1 MPARSAPVPTMDDFA
16 TLHPMELRRVRW
28 GALIPARWSW
38 VRLVAAPSSYL
49 LLLAFVLTAAAKL
62 QVLRELDGVSRWP
75 AWWVAISSAD
85 AALYLGLAALFALG
99 ERRFPWIMTVT
110 IPLALLVAA
119 IAVVNSAYLGI
130 AGEQMTWQVMA
141 VGLDR
146 FGDVSGIVGEEASQL
161 GWGALVAA
169 ALLLAAPAA
178 ALLLLRRRERSLH
191 PAAEA
196 GHRAHG
202 AALVAGL
209 ALLVA
214 LVAPVGES
222 FALSRLRGNA
232 VLRTYWGWLTDDR
245 DARTAE
251 VWFEGYA
258 PPELVDPAGL
268 AALRAGPRPNIVV
281 VVLESVRR
289 DATGLAAAGASA
301 HTPNLVA
308 MAARGL
314 EVTGARAVVP
324 HTTKSL
330 FSMLCGR
337 LPLMQLA
344 LVEADGPLE
353 IQCLP
358 AALAAAGWRTGFF
371 QSAVGAFEDR
381 PRLVRRMGFADFAA
395 WEDIGG
401 EPLGYLA
408 SDDES
413 LAGPLAA
420 WLDRGHAG
428 RPFLAV
434 LMTSATHHPYRLS
447 RAAAAAGG
455 PAGSAR
461 DRYHRL
467 VEAQDR
473 LVGQVNAI
481 LAARGLAERTIVVA
495 LGDHGEGF
503 GEKGIREHDN
513 NFFEEGLHVP
523 WVMTGPRVPRAR
535 VAGDASL
542 IDLAPTLLEL
552 AGARLPPA
560 VAASTPARSLAS
572 GASPGAR
579 LLVFSCWF
587 DIRCR
592 GFVGAGKKVVYIPE
606 LARAF
611 WFDLARDPA
620 EEDPRPLDDQL
631 AAHLLRAHRIIDSH
645 RVLEWPP
652 GRAAMDDYPPWRCP
666 AGQPCRHPKSPAGGM
681 FGAD

>member
-1 MPARSAPVPTMDDFA
+1 MQ
-16 TLHPMELRRVRW
+16 LRRVRW

-38 VRLVAAPSSYL
+38 VRLLAAPSSYL
-49 LLLAFVLTAAAKL
+49 LLLAVVLTAAAKL
-62 QVLRELDGVSRWP
+62 RVLRELDGVSAWP
-75 AWWVAISSAD
+75 AWWVAISAAD
-85 AALYLGLAALFALG
+85 AAFYLGLAALFALG
-99 ERRFPWIMTVT
+99 ERRFPWLMAVT

-119 IAVVNSAYLGI
+119 VAVVNSAYLGI

-146 FGDVSGIVGEEASQL
+146 FGDVSGIVGEQASQL
-161 GWGALVAA
+161 GWGALAA
-169 ALLLAAPAA
+169 AAVLLGAPAA
-178 ALLLLRRRERSLH
+178 ALLFLRRRERPLH

-196 GHRAHG
+196 GARAHG
-202 AALVAGL
+202 AALVAG
-209 ALLVA
+209 VA
-214 LVAPVGES
+214 LVVALLAPDGS
-222 FALSRLRGNA
+222 AFALSRLRGNA

-258 PPELVDPAGL
+258 PPELVDAAGL
-268 AALRAGPRPNIVV
+268 AALRAGPRPSIVV

-289 DATGLAAAGASA
+289 DATGLAGANA
-301 HTPNLVA
+301 PARTPNLVA

-344 LVEADGPLE
+344 LIEADGPLA

-358 AALAAAGWRTGFF
+358 GALAAAGWRTGFF

-413 LAGPLAA
+413 LAEALAA
-420 WLDRGHAG
+420 WLDRDPG

-447 RAAAAAGG
+447 RAATAAGG
-455 PAGSAR
+455 PADSPR

-467 VEAQDR
+467 IEAQDR
-473 LVGQVNAI
+473 LVGRVNDI
-481 LAARGLAERTIVVA
+481 LVARGLGERTIVVA

-503 GEKGIREHDN
+503 GEKGVREHDN

-523 WVMTGPRVPRAR
+523 WVMTGPQVPRAR
-535 VAGDASL
+535 VAGDASV
-542 IDLAPTLLEL
+542 IDLAPTLLDL
-552 AGARLPPA
+552 AGAHLPAA
-560 VAASTPARSLAS
+560 VEATTPARSLAS
-572 GASPGAR
+572 GASPGPR
-579 LLVFSCWF
+579 MLVFSCWF

-592 GFVGAGKKVVYIPE
+592 GFVGSGTKVVYIPE
-606 LARAF
+606 LGRAF
-611 WFDLARDPA
+611 WFDLARDPG
-620 EEDPRPLDDQL
+620 EEDPRPLDDEL
-631 AAHLLRAHRIIDSH
+631 ARHLLRAHQVIDAH

-652 GRAAMDDYPPWRCP
+652 GRAAMNDYPPWTCP
-666 AGQPCRHPKSPAGGM
+666 AGQPCRHPRSPAGGL